1 MHGYSVIWYK
11 VSQSTEV
18 TDYEDGSLMG
28 ELFFL
33 TMEMNYS
40 QNVNCIYTDV
50 SVRSWIY
57 SCDFK
62 TIYTKWLCFTLSRYI
77 SLLLRK
83 CIKIFIFWKKNLW
96 FNQRVNFKDAT
107 PEFERKS
114 MKIWAINNYG
124 RKEHA
129 NTPFNTPATLMHEQE
144 LPLITW
150 GMIQLGYLMANVKDT
165 WRYPAV
171 QRGDK

>member
-1 MHGYSVIWYK
+1 MWGLEYILVTSK
-11 VSQSTEV
+11 PSTRN
-18 TDYEDGSLMG
+18 
-28 ELFFL
+28 
-33 TMEMNYS
+33 NYVLYY
-40 QNVNCIYTDV
+40 QDIYHFCYV
-50 SVRSWIY
+50 SVLKFSF
-57 SCDFK
+57 SEE
-62 TIYTKWLCFTLSRYI
+62 
-77 SLLLRK
+77 
-83 CIKIFIFWKKNLW
+83 KNLW

>member
-1 MHGYSVIWYK
+1 M
-11 VSQSTEV
+11 
-18 TDYEDGSLMG
+18 
-28 ELFFL
+28 
-33 TMEMNYS
+33 
-40 QNVNCIYTDV
+40 

-150 GMIQLGYLMANVKDT
+150 GMIQLGYLMANVKVRDDILQYKGEINNSYLFIIIFPSSWQPHCLSQSVPET
-165 WRYPAV
+165 RTNIGESGV
-171 QRGDK
+171 

>member
-28 ELFFL
+28 ELVFL

-40 QNVNCIYTDV
+40 QNANCIYWRECEVLNIFLWLQNHLHD
-50 SVRSWIY
+50 
-57 SCDFK
+57 
-62 TIYTKWLCFTLSRYI
+62 TIMFYI
-77 SLLLRK
+77 
-83 CIKIFIFWKKNLW
+83 IKIYITFVTQVYQSFHFLKEKLW

-107 PEFERKS
+107 PEFGRKS

-129 NTPFNTPATLMHEQE
+129 NTPF
-144 LPLITW
+144 
-150 GMIQLGYLMANVKDT
+150 
-165 WRYPAV
+165 
-171 QRGDK
+171 

>member
-40 QNVNCIYTDV
+40 QNANCIYWRECEV
-50 SVRSWIY
+50 LNI
-57 SCDFK
+57 FL
-62 TIYTKWLCFTLSRYI
+62 WLQNHLHEIIMFYI
-77 SLLLRK
+77 
-83 CIKIFIFWKKNLW
+83 IKIYITFVTQVYQSFHFLKEKLW

>member
-40 QNVNCIYTDV
+40 QNANCIYWRECEV
-50 SVRSWIY
+50 LNIFLWLQNHLHL
-57 SCDFK
+57 
-62 TIYTKWLCFTLSRYI
+62 WLCFTLSRYI

-150 GMIQLGYLMANVKDT
+150 GMIQLGYLMENVKDT